1 MLKCK
6 KILVGISA
14 CFIALGLST
23 VPLSANEQS
32 VVTINAT
39 NVNLRSAANTSC
51 KVVGLLQKDN
61 KLTVLLQEGNWYK
74 VSTSNN
80 IIGWVKSDFIS
91 STNSTA
97 SPASTSS
104 PLSSGTVNTS
114 NVNLRSAAN
123 TSCKVIGQLAK
134 GDKLKIVTQDGDW
147 LNVSTINNKI
157 GWVHK
162 DFVSLTQNLTSRDGN
177 RVLASR
183 SDTTRASSVSES
195 IVNYAKQFQGV
206 KYVWGGNTPNGFDC
220 SGFVKY
226 VYQKSGIT
234 LNRVAADQAKQGTQ
248 VSKADLSPGNL
259 VFFDT
264 DGGHNYINHVGI
276 YIGSGMFI
284 HASSGAGKVVIT
296 SLTEGFYA
304 NTYMTAR
311 KFF

>member
-1 MLKCK
+1 MFKYK
-6 KILVGISA
+6 KILVGIST
-14 CFIALGLST
+14 CVLVLSLST
-23 VPLSANEQS
+23 VRLSANENS
-32 VVTINAT
+32 IVTVNSS

-91 STNSTA
+91 STNST
-97 SPASTSS
+97 TSS
-104 PLSSGTVNTS
+104 ASAVTSSSFGTVNTS

-134 GDKLKIVTQDGDW
+134 GDKLTIITQNDNW
-147 LNVSTINNKI
+147 LNVSTSNNKI

-195 IVNYAKQFQGV
+195 IVTYAKQFQSV
-206 KYVWGGNTPNGFDC
+206 KYVWGGNTSNGFDC

-234 LNRVAADQAKQGTQ
+234 LSRVAADQAKQGTQ
-248 VSKADLSPGNL
+248 VSKTDLSPGDL

-296 SLTEGFYA
+296 NLTEGFYA